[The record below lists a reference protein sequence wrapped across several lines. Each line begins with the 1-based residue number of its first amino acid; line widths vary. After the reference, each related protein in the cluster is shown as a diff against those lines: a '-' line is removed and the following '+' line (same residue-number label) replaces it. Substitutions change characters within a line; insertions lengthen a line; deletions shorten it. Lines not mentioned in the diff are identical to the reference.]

1 MLQTA
6 SGNFVIVIVGTNAAK
21 YFWKGQELTE
31 VVRALFHSDADE
43 TSIKVWVQNTTN
55 FDSVYTEMGS
65 AGIDIK
71 KITN

>member
-6 SGNFVIVIVGTNAAK
+6 SGDFVIVGVTAPK

-31 VVRALFHSDADE
+31 VVRALLHSDADE
-43 TSIKVWVQNTTN
+43 TSIKLKVQNTTN
-55 FDSVYTEMGS
+55 FDSVYAEMES